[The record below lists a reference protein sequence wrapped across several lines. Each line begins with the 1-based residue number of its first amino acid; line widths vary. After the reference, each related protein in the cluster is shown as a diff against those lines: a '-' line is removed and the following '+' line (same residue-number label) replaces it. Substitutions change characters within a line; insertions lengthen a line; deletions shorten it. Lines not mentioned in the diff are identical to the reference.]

1 MCKRFTERIKALQI
15 ASMQLRML
23 HTVNP
28 DGVTG
33 EVSADVSVSPHNKL
47 YKVTLQLELGN
58 LKLITQAATPPTA
71 V

>member
-1 MCKRFTERIKALQI
+1 
-15 ASMQLRML
+15 MQLRML